1 MSRLLMV
8 VTLVLGC
15 FLLIGCG
22 KEEPVPTMAGLSEEA
37 VYTSM
42 MQQMDSARPDR
53 KPDFCGVIKTID
65 GKNVTITLAEIP
77 VRPQLTA
84 EEKAKQK
91 AEGQPTHRLP
101 LKLTSETKDLNL
113 SSNTTIMS
121 FSKQNGRLNVKKLA
135 IADLKTEQVLMAWV
149 EGEKIVYLQV
159 FPRWGQK

>member
-1 MSRLLMV
+1 MSRFLIV
-8 VTLVLGC
+8 TTLVLGC
-15 FLLIGCG
+15 IFLVGCA

-42 MQQMDSARPDR
+42 MQQMDNSRPDR
-53 KPDFCGVIKTID
+53 KPDFCGVIKSID

-91 AEGQPTHRLP
+91 AEGKQRLP
-101 LKLTSETKDLNL
+101 LKLTTETKDLNL
-113 SSNTTIMS
+113 ASSTTIMS
-121 FSKQNGRLNVKKLA
+121 FSKQNGRLNAQKLA

-149 EGEKIVYLQV
+149 ESEKVVYLQV
-159 FPRWGQK
+159 FPRWGQNK